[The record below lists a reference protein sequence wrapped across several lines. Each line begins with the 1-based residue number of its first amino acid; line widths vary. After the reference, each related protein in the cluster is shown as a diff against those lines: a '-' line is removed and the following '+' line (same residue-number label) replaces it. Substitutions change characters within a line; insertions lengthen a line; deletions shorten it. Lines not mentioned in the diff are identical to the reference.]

1 MDINNVESKSKE
13 LKILLVDD
21 DRRQLHALEKLI
33 SKLNLDILKAT
44 SGQEA
49 LALML
54 HNQFMMVV
62 LDMVMPDMS
71 GMEVARLMRDSKRTQ
86 TTPIIFA
93 TAFSKDEVQMTS
105 AYQLGAIDYII
116 KPINEDILLSKIK
129 VFRDF
134 HIFQQHKQDETL
146 RLLSEL
152 QEKNKTL
159 EDTRM
164 AALNMLE
171 QANEARNQALMAQHE
186 LERSLQ
192 KQLAIE
198 RKLKI
203 AIRKAQNANIY
214 KNNFLANMSHE
225 IRTPMNAIVGFA
237 DLMKDSNLSVEDR
250 NMYAEIINTN
260 SLQLLRLIGDIIDV
274 AKIEA
279 GEMKISFDRCALNQM
294 LRELEV
300 QFNQSRL
307 ERCKNKVR
315 LVLDIPDTA
324 PFCCIKTDSF
334 RLNQVLINLLNNALK
349 FTEEGDIRFGYKI
362 RGEELLFFVED
373 QGIGIKKD
381 MLKLIFE
388 RFQQALPEDSAKYGG
403 TGLGLAICKGIV
415 NLLGGSMFVESDL
428 GKGSKF
434 SFTLPLRIADEEC
447 DASEGNCIYVSEL
460 HCIEGKTLLIADDN
474 PGVQEYFIE
483 VLKPY
488 NMTLY
493 IANSGKEAIGLYKQH
508 PDIDLVLM
516 DIRMPL
522 IDGYGAIK
530 EILQY
535 DPNAII
541 IAQTGNVL
549 QDDEQ
554 KCLDAGCKGFLA
566 KPILK
571 DDLIGAIKQHC
582 H

>member
-1 MDINNVESKSKE
+1 
-13 LKILLVDD
+13 
-21 DRRQLHALEKLI
+21 
-33 SKLNLDILKAT
+33 
-44 SGQEA
+44 
-49 LALML
+49 
-54 HNQFMMVV
+54 
-62 LDMVMPDMS
+62 
-71 GMEVARLMRDSKRTQ
+71 
-86 TTPIIFA
+86 
-93 TAFSKDEVQMTS
+93 
-105 AYQLGAIDYII
+105 
-116 KPINEDILLSKIK
+116 
-129 VFRDF
+129 
-134 HIFQQHKQDETL
+134 
-146 RLLSEL
+146 
-152 QEKNKTL
+152 
-159 EDTRM
+159 
-164 AALNMLE
+164 
-171 QANEARNQALMAQHE
+171 
-186 LERSLQ
+186 
-192 KQLAIE
+192 
-198 RKLKI
+198 
-203 AIRKAQNANIY
+203 
-214 KNNFLANMSHE
+214 
-225 IRTPMNAIVGFA
+225 
-237 DLMKDSNLSVEDR
+237 
-250 NMYAEIINTN
+250 
-260 SLQLLRLIGDIIDV
+260 
-274 AKIEA
+274 
-279 GEMKISFDRCALNQM
+279 M

-300 QFNQSRL
+300 QFNQLRL
-307 ERCKNKVR
+307 EKCKNKVR

-447 DASEGNCIYVSEL
+447 DASEGNCVYVSEL